1 MDLQLAGRI
10 VFVAGASRGIGLG
23 IADAC
28 LAEGA
33 RVALVARG
41 ADVLKETADQL
52 ATRYGKDR
60 IWATSGD
67 MRKTE
72 DVEKAFE
79 DCEAQFGPIWGA
91 VANVGIHPCPPGFDV
106 DDESW
111 DAGINQN
118 LGSSFRVARA
128 ALRRM
133 TPRGEGSILL
143 ISSIA
148 GLAAMGSAL
157 TYGTAKAAV
166 NHLSG
171 ELAKLA
177 GRSGIR
183 VNTLAPGNIIFAG
196 GDWDKR
202 MSGSRREAWQRW
214 IDREVPLKRFGKP
227 EEIGSVAAF
236 MLSPVASFL
245 AGAMLPVD
253 GAQSC

>member
-1 MDLQLAGRI
+1 MDLQLTGRT
-10 VFVAGASRGIGLG
+10 VFIAGASRGIGLG
-23 IADAC
+23 IAEAC

-33 RVALVARG
+33 KVALVARG
-41 ADVLKETADQL
+41 ANVLKETSDRLIAQ
-52 ATRYGKDR
+52 YGKDR
-60 IWATSGD
+60 VWTASGD

-72 DVEKAFE
+72 DVEQAFGN
-79 DCEAQFGPIWGA
+79 CEAQFGLVWGA

-106 DDESW
+106 DDDSW
-111 DAGINQN
+111 DAGIAQN

-177 GRSGIR
+177 GHSGIR
-183 VNTLAPGNIIFAG
+183 VNTLAPGNIIFPD

-202 MSGSRREAWQRW
+202 MNGPRREAWQRW
-214 IDREVPLKRFGKP
+214 LDREVPLKRFGRP
-227 EEIGSVAAF
+227 EEIGSVATF

>member
-1 MDLQLAGRI
+1 MDLQLAGKI
-10 VFVAGASRGIGLG
+10 VFIAGASRGIGLG
-23 IADAC
+23 IADAL

-33 RVALVARG
+33 KVALVARG
-41 ADVLKETADQL
+41 ANVLNETADLL
-52 ATRYGKDR
+52 AARYGRDQ
-60 IWATSGD
+60 IWTASGD

-72 DVEKAFE
+72 DVEKAFT
-79 DCEAQFGPIWGA
+79 DCETQFGPIWGA
-91 VANVGIHPCPPGFDV
+91 VANVGIHPCPPGFDI

-111 DAGINQN
+111 DGGITQN

-148 GLAAMGSAL
+148 GLSAMGSGL

-166 NHLSG
+166 NHLGG

-183 VNTLAPGNIIFAG
+183 VNTLAPGNIIFPD
-196 GDWDKR
+196 GDWEKR
-202 MSGSRREAWQRW
+202 MNGPRREAWQRW
-214 IDREVPLKRFGKP
+214 LDREVPLKRFGKP
-227 EEIGSVAAF
+227 EEIGGVAAF
-236 MLSPVASFL
+236 LLSPVASFL

>member
-10 VFVAGASRGIGLG
+10 VFIAGASRGIGLG
-23 IADAC
+23 IAEAC

-33 RVALVARG
+33 KVALVARG
-41 ADVLKETADQL
+41 ADVLKETADRMANQ
-52 ATRYGKDR
+52 YGKDR
-60 IWATSGD
+60 IWTASGD
-67 MRKTE
+67 MRKTA
-72 DVEKAFE
+72 DVEKAFG
-79 DCEAQFGPIWGA
+79 DCEAQLGPIWGA
-91 VANVGIHPCPPGFDV
+91 VANVGIHPCPPGFEV
-106 DDESW
+106 DDASW

-183 VNTLAPGNIIFAG
+183 VNALAPGNIIFPD

-202 MSGSRREAWQRW
+202 MKGSRREAWQRW
-214 IDREVPLKRFGKP
+214 LDREVPLKRFGKP
-227 EEIGSVAAF
+227 EEIGSIATF

-245 AGAMLPVD
+245 AGAVLPVD

>member
-1 MDLQLAGRI
+1 MDLQLAGKI
-10 VFVAGASRGIGLG
+10 VFIAGASRGIGLG
-23 IADAC
+23 IADAL

-33 RVALVARG
+33 KVALVARG
-41 ADVLKETADQL
+41 ANVLNETADLL
-52 ATRYGKDR
+52 AARYGRDQ
-60 IWATSGD
+60 IWTASGD

-72 DVEKAFE
+72 DVEKAFAG
-79 DCEAQFGPIWGA
+79 CETQFGPIWGA
-91 VANVGIHPCPPGFDV
+91 VANVGIHPCPPGFDI

-111 DAGINQN
+111 DGGITQN

-148 GLAAMGSAL
+148 GLSAMGSGL

-166 NHLSG
+166 NHLGG

-183 VNTLAPGNIIFAG
+183 VNTLAPGNIIFPD
-196 GDWDKR
+196 GDWEKR
-202 MSGSRREAWQRW
+202 MNGPRREAWQRW
-214 IDREVPLKRFGKP
+214 LDREVPLKRFGKP

-236 MLSPVASFL
+236 LLSPVASFL

>member
-1 MDLQLAGRI
+1 MDLQLAGRVI
-10 VFVAGASRGIGLG
+10 FIAGASRGIGLG

-33 RVALVARG
+33 KVALIARG
-41 ADVLKETADQL
+41 ADALKETADRL
-52 ATRYGKDR
+52 AGQHGRDR
-60 IWATSGD
+60 VWAVSGD
-67 MRKTE
+67 MRKTA
-72 DVEKAFE
+72 DVEKAVG
-79 DCEAQFGPIWGA
+79 DCETHFGPIWGA

-111 DAGINQN
+111 DAGVDQN

-133 TPRGEGSILL
+133 TPRGEGAILL

-148 GLAAMGSAL
+148 GLAAMGSGL

-171 ELAKLA
+171 ELAKIA

-183 VNTLAPGNIIFAG
+183 GNTLAPGNIIFPD
-196 GDWDKR
+196 GDWEKR
-202 MSGSRREAWQRW
+202 MNSSRREAWQRW

-227 EEIGSVAAF
+227 EEIGRVAAF
-236 MLSPVASFL
+236 MLSPAASFL
-245 AGAMLPVD
+245 AGAILPVD

>member
-1 MDLQLAGRI
+1 MDLQLTGKI

-23 IADAC
+23 IAEAC

-33 RVALVARG
+33 KVALVARG
-41 ADVLKETADQL
+41 ADVLKETADRL
-52 ATRYGKDR
+52 ARQYGKDR
-60 IWATSGD
+60 IWTASGD

-72 DVEKAFE
+72 DVEKTFG
-79 DCEAQFGPIWGA
+79 DCEAQFGPIWGV

-106 DDESW
+106 DDASW

-183 VNTLAPGNIIFAG
+183 VNTLAPGNIIFPD

-202 MSGSRREAWQRW
+202 MSGPRREAWQRW
-214 IDREVPLKRFGKP
+214 LDREVPLKRFGKP

>member
-10 VFVAGASRGIGLG
+10 VFIAGASRGIGLG
-23 IADAC
+23 IAEAC

-33 RVALVARG
+33 KVALVARG
-41 ADVLKETADQL
+41 AAALRETAERL
-52 ATRYGKDR
+52 AAQYGKDR
-60 IWATSGD
+60 VWTTSGD

-72 DVEKAFE
+72 DVEKAFGG
-79 DCEAQFGPIWGA
+79 CEAQFGPVWGA

-106 DDESW
+106 DDDNW

-148 GLAAMGSAL
+148 GISAMGSAL

-183 VNTLAPGNIIFAG
+183 VNTLAPGNIIFPD

-202 MSGSRREAWQRW
+202 MKGSRSEAWQRW
-214 IDREVPLKRFGKP
+214 LDREVPLKRFGKP
-227 EEIGSVAAF
+227 EEIGSVATF